1 MELSIINIEPSGV
14 KEVEIINDKI
24 DDYNGSQVPFIQEK
38 YIQLNFCIK
47 DKNENVLAGINALLY
62 GWKILYIEVLFI
74 DENHRLKGLGSQL
87 LKHVECEA
95 KKLGGRLVHL
105 DTFSFQAKDFYLK
118 HGYEVFG
125 ILDDCPEEH
134 KRYYM
139 KKVL

>member
-14 KEVEIINDKI
+14 REVEIINDKI
-24 DDYNGSQVPFIQEK
+24 DDYNNSQVPFLQEK
-38 YIQLNFCIK
+38 SIQLNFCIK
-47 DKNENVLAGINALLY
+47 DKDQNVLAGINALLY

-95 KKLGGRLVHL
+95 KKLGARLVHL
-105 DTFSFQAKDFYLK
+105 DTFSFQAMDFYLK

-125 ILDDCPEEH
+125 ILDDCPEAY

-139 KKVL
+139 KKIL